1 MPLYLVHVRDQARS
15 YSVALWQRRSRL
27 SPHASCFFVPLIDC
41 RQKRVVRSIIMTEF
55 IVVYVTVGSA
65 QEADRLA
72 QSLVGE
78 RLAACVNRV
87 KSVQSVYRW
96 QGEVEQGDEEL
107 LIIKTHKDLFPAL
120 ETRVR
125 ELHSYSVPEII
136 ALPVVA
142 GSAGYLDWL
151 RGQVVADSAAKEDHI
166 RTVKEV
172 SAGGVIYRRNGD
184 VIEVALIHVRNRWGL
199 PKGHVEEGERVEEAA
214 LREVR
219 EETGLEGKL
228 VRSLGDIRY
237 SYRDKTKKN
246 EPIRINKRVHF
257 FLLRYV
263 KGDVRDHD
271 HEADDARWFPIDE
284 AIKQL
289 KFATE
294 RKMVHRALS
303 ILAARQG
310 RQRPPAA
317 QGSS

>member
-1 MPLYLVHVRDQARS
+1 
-15 YSVALWQRRSRL
+15 
-27 SPHASCFFVPLIDC
+27 
-41 RQKRVVRSIIMTEF
+41 MTDF
-55 IVVYVTVGSA
+55 IVVYVTAGSA
-65 QEADRLA
+65 EEADRLA
-72 QSLVGE
+72 QSLVGD
-78 RLAACVNRV
+78 RLAACVSRI
-87 KSVQSVYRW
+87 KSIQSVYRW
-96 QGEVEQGDEEL
+96 QGEIERSDEEL

-120 ETRVR
+120 QTRVR

-136 ALPVVA
+136 ALPVIA
-142 GSAGYLDWL
+142 GNPSYLAWL
-151 RGQVVADSAAKEDHI
+151 GGQVAADSQPKEDNI

-172 SAGGVIYRRNGD
+172 SAGGVIYRRNAD
-184 VIEVALIHVRNRWGL
+184 AFEIALIYARNRWGL

-228 VRSLGDIRY
+228 VRKLGDIRY

-246 EPIRINKRVHF
+246 EPIRIYKRVHF
-257 FLLRYV
+257 FLLRYL

-271 HEADDARWFPIDE
+271 HEADDAQWFPIEE

-303 ILAARQG
+303 ILTSRQR

-317 QGSS
+317 QSDS

>member
-1 MPLYLVHVRDQARS
+1 
-15 YSVALWQRRSRL
+15 
-27 SPHASCFFVPLIDC
+27 
-41 RQKRVVRSIIMTEF
+41 MTEF
-55 IVVYVTVGSA
+55 IVVYVTAGSA
-65 QEADRLA
+65 EEADRLA
-72 QSLVGE
+72 QSLVDD
-78 RLAACVNRV
+78 RLAACVSRI

-96 QGEVEQGDEEL
+96 QGEVEHSDEEL

-120 ETRVR
+120 ETRIR

-136 ALPVVA
+136 ALPVLA
-142 GSAGYLDWL
+142 GSPGYLGWL
-151 RGQVVADSAAKEDHI
+151 GGQVAADAQTKEDNI

-172 SAGGVIYRRNGD
+172 SAGGVIYRRNAD
-184 VIEVALIHVRNRWGL
+184 AFEVALIHVRNRWGL

-228 VRSLGDIRY
+228 MRKLGEIRY

-271 HEADDARWFPIDE
+271 HEADDARWFPIEE

-303 ILAARQG
+303 VLTARQG

-317 QGSS
+317 QRLS